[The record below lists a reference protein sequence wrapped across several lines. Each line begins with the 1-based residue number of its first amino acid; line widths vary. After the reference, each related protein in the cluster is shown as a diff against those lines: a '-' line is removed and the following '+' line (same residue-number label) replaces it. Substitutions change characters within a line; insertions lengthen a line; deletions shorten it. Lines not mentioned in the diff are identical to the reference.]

1 MLVKSEQVLKASIG
15 KKAAAMTRFL
25 KYSAIAL
32 LAFLTFVPAAS
43 ARGLYYGGGYM
54 GGGYVGGGFGPGFY
68 PGGYYAYGPWYGPGY
83 YPVSPV
89 GQVQISTKQKG
100 NQIFVD
106 GGFAGRTGELKKFS
120 LRTGTH
126 TIEMRDA
133 KGQTYYKEQINV
145 ISGKKLKIQSDHI
158 G

>member
-1 MLVKSEQVLKASIG
+1 MQAKSEQVLKAGVG

-43 ARGLYYGGGYM
+43 AQRGYFGGGYM
-54 GGGYVGGGFGPGFY
+54 GGGFGPGFY
-68 PGGYYAYGPWYGPGY
+68 PGGYYGYGPYYGSRY

-89 GQVQISTKQKG
+89 GEVQISTKQKG

-106 GGFAGRTGELKKFS
+106 GGFAGRTGQLKKFP

-126 TIEMRDA
+126 SIEFRDA
-133 KGQTYYKEQINV
+133 KGQSYYKEQINV
-145 ISGKKLKIQSDHI
+145 IAGKKLKIQPDRI

>member
-1 MLVKSEQVLKASIG
+1 MQAKSEQVLKAGVG

-43 ARGLYYGGGYM
+43 AQRGYFGGGYM
-54 GGGYVGGGFGPGFY
+54 VGPGFY
-68 PGGYYAYGPWYGPGY
+68 QGGYYGYGPYFGSRY

-89 GQVQISTKQKG
+89 GQVQILTKLKG

-106 GGFAGRTGELKKFS
+106 GGFAGRTGELKKFP
-120 LRTGTH
+120 LRTGMH
-126 TIEMRDA
+126 TIEFRDA
-133 KGQTYYKEQINV
+133 KGQSYYKEQIDV
-145 ISGKKLKIQSDHI
+145 LAGKKLKLQPDHI